1 MFVYNACLGQLT
13 FVVEIAF
20 SKFRALMQMYEK
32 INYTHG
38 QPALKDMLRLFVHH
52 RLFLTSF

>member
-1 MFVYNACLGQLT
+1 MFVYKACRGQLT

-32 INYTHG
+32 INYTLGHA
-38 QPALKDMLRLFVHH
+38 QIVCASSIISD
-52 RLFLTSF
+52 